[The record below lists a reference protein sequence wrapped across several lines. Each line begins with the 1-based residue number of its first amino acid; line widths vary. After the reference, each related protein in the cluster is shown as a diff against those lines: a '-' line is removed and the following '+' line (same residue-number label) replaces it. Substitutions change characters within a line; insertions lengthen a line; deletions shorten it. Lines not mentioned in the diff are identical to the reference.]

1 MLWSS
6 EKTHLVGG
14 GEIVVV
20 AYLLCLAS
28 VLLQIVEFCTEMLRR
43 TYVILVRSLSSF
55 AVDGN
60 PVRLTGSKN

>member
-28 VLLQIVEFCTEMLRR
+28 VLLQIVEFVLKCCDVR
-43 TYVILVRSLSSF
+43 T
-55 AVDGN
+55 
-60 PVRLTGSKN
+60 